1 MLKRNQMQA
10 FFIFFPLH
18 RCTCGTKSF
27 SAMEVY
33 CKARY
38 LPFYEKIQL
47 WPYYR
52 APPSLR
58 YLLFKT
64 FLLYL

>member
-1 MLKRNQMQA
+1 MFEIKSNACFL
-10 FFIFFPLH
+10 FFLLH
-18 RCTCGTKSF
+18 RCICSVKTF

-52 APPSLR
+52 APPSLW